1 MSGQESPLSRIAKS
15 HVNAAFEWAAGQI
28 NEAGGRDGITSRV
41 EIRNKIAELTGPERD
56 LVDFFYRFILR
67 QGVGASE
74 RVTRT
79 DVDAALAA
87 ARTQLVAAFDTDN
100 NGLSADEIANMPLLG
115 RIAVKVARRRTRSGE
130 ELAEGFEAL
139 AFSLVFED
147 YSTELH
153 NERFLS
159 FHVPGQFSEL
169 TARTLRDALGLAAD
183 DPHGF
188 LARSDDA
195 GQFFAR
201 LAEAHTPGQTAQA
214 VTLAQAMQSSLTDL
228 GVFILGK
235 DPEAGPIHHCYIAG
249 LAPDG
254 SIAGLRARVQWS

>member
-1 MSGQESPLSRIAKS
+1 MSRIAKS

-28 NEAGGRDGITSRV
+28 TEAGGRDGVTSRA
-41 EIRNKIAELTGPERD
+41 EIRHKIGELTGPERD

-67 QGVGASE
+67 QGAGASE

-79 DVDAALAA
+79 DIEAALAV
-87 ARTQLVAAFDTDN
+87 ARAQLVAAFDTDN
-100 NGLSADEIANMPLLG
+100 NGLAADEVAAMPLLG
-115 RIAVKVARRRTRSGE
+115 RLAVKVARRRSRSGE
-130 ELAEGFEAL
+130 ELAAHFEAL
-139 AFSLVFED
+139 AFSLVFDD

-159 FHVPGQFSEL
+159 FHAPVQLAEL
-169 TARTLRDALGLAAD
+169 TAQTFRDALHL
-183 DPHGF
+183 HGDGPQEAI
-188 LARSDDA
+188 ARSDDA
-195 GQFFAR
+195 EQFFAR

-214 VTLAQAMQSSLTDL
+214 VALAQAMHSTLSDL
-228 GVFILGK
+228 RVYVVGQDVSAARG
-235 DPEAGPIHHCYIAG
+235 GSPIHPVYVVG